1 MRPDPTTKSDVQSRY
16 GWREP
21 RGESRN
27 ARRKEDEEIPASA
40 RRCVRL
46 TVVRFVNAREALV
59 ADGSVRRDGRV
70 RVLSVYE
77 RPYLFSQI
85 SASLHAQDNEDRECG
100 HGDRMEGY
108 RTVSRPSEI
117 DPTNLSVETVL
128 EAMIA
133 DGDFSSS
140 CSLE

>member
-77 RPYLFSQI
+77 RP
-85 SASLHAQDNEDRECG
+85 
-100 HGDRMEGY
+100 
-108 RTVSRPSEI
+108 VSRPSEI